1 MLRRA
6 LFAILSLAFATAA
19 TAGAKED
26 LHAAFTKFLA
36 QTSFKG
42 SIDSKMNN
50 RPMHS
55 TVEFQAPDRY
65 RVTTDGRP
73 PGIIIG
79 STMYMDI
86 NGHSM
91 KIPMPVGN
99 TIAQYRNASILE
111 QVERGMSI
119 EDLGMDSVGGLPA
132 HKYRYTVTQPH
143 PSTSTIWV
151 ASKSGLPVQLQTSQT
166 MTGKAFETT
175 IRYSNFSDSSIQ
187 IKAPN

>member
-19 TAGAKED
+19 IAGPKED

-50 RPMHS
+50 KPMHS

-73 PGIIIG
+73 SGIIIG
-79 STMYMDI
+79 PVLSPENVPSHEISSAAST
-86 NGHSM
+86 HR
-91 KIPMPVGN
+91 VVVC
-99 TIAQYRNASILE
+99 L
-111 QVERGMSI
+111 
-119 EDLGMDSVGGLPA
+119 
-132 HKYRYTVTQPH
+132 
-143 PSTSTIWV
+143 
-151 ASKSGLPVQLQTSQT
+151 
-166 MTGKAFETT
+166 
-175 IRYSNFSDSSIQ
+175 
-187 IKAPN
+187 